1 MIMPKRNRF
10 NNRLSLFSTRTMRFT
25 KTTQKVV
32 SGLWKKK
39 KNKAEAAAKRGK
51 EKIGSEMGSLSL
63 GTAK

>member
-39 KNKAEAAAKRGK
+39 NKAEAAAKRGK

>member
-1 MIMPKRNRF
+1 
-10 NNRLSLFSTRTMRFT
+10 MRFT

-32 SGLWKKK
+32 SGLWKK